1 MTTTATGRPAVVG
14 IHLGNGEQGKR
25 AFRADII
32 RQSAAVKAAVGDL
45 PTIDIRSFHDSRYAY
60 RPVSFRA

>member
-1 MTTTATGRPAVVG
+1 LTTTATGRPAVVG

-45 PTIDIRSFHDSRYAY
+45 RTIDIRKFA
-60 RPVSFRA
+60 